1 MAKLY
6 FRYGAMGSS
15 KTANAI
21 MVQYNYEERGQKVLM
36 LKPKLENRDGAVIV
50 RSRCGLET
58 ACRFIEE
65 HYAERLS
72 LEEICRYAGLSKS
85 TLLRAF
91 SREKGL
97 TPYSYLE
104 NIRISEAKKLLGQ
117 GVPPLETALRTG
129 FSDQSHFTNYFRRF
143 IGLAPGVYREIF
155 LDKA

>member
-1 MAKLY
+1 MIMAGAGDLDKEENLLLLISLLLR
-6 FRYGAMGSS
+6 RYGQPFSRS
-15 KTANAI
+15 I
-21 MVQYNYEERGQKVLM
+21 
-36 LKPKLENRDGAVIV
+36 PPCRDEIE
-50 RSRCGLET
+50 C

-72 LEEICRYAGLSKS
+72 LEEICRCVGLSKS

-143 IGLAPGVYREIF
+143 IGLAPGVYREMF
-155 LDKA
+155 FNRAQTEEKDD